1 MSMSMAGPR
10 FNYDDYKLLPEEK
23 RYEIIEGELLVTPA
37 PSVRHQRLLMRLANK
52 LYMSLEMERLG
63 AVLPA
68 PTDVV
73 LDHESVVQPDILFVS
88 TARQE
93 ILRSDGAIHGAPD
106 LVVEIL
112 SPSTAKRD
120 QIVKRKLYQKY
131 GVREFWIA
139 DPEAQTI
146 EVCALGEGS
155 NALFTKGSVLTS
167 PLLPRLQV
175 PLDDIFAE

>member
-37 PSVRHQRLLMRLANK
+37 PSIRHQKVLGRLFNK
-52 LYMSLEMERLG
+52 IYTFAEGARLG
-63 AVLPA
+63 TVLAA

-73 LDHESVVQPDILFVS
+73 LDNESVVQPDILYVS
-88 TARQE
+88 AARHP
-93 ILRSDGAIHGAPD
+93 ILESGVAVHGAPD
-106 LVVEIL
+106 LAVEIL

-120 QIVKRKLYQKY
+120 QVIKRKLYQKY
-131 GVREFWIA
+131 GVREFWIV
-139 DPEAQTI
+139 DPDVQTV

-155 NALFTKGSVLTS
+155 STLFTRGSRLVS
-167 PLLPRLQV
+167 PLLPGFQV
-175 PLDDIFAE
+175 PLDDLFVE